1 MEVGLPNADEDD
13 GEELVFG
20 LGFRTR
26 PLPPP
31 PSSHD
36 TDTIDGDLEK
46 LGLDEKIA
54 DKLQFCPVEEKKCTG
69 GVGAFETEESRGEKS
84 EEEGG
89 ADGEKEGLAGKADVE
104 KVSETSKKADAAS
117 KDDEGENMIMG
128 IYYPQRPGQLDCAYY
143 LRSGI
148 CRYGA
153 NCKFNHPPRRRLTQ
167 VCNTGRLCSYR
178 YIPVRQLIGTWTSC
192 YRMVHTGP
200 PADRYM
206 NRLLSD
212 GTVDQQ
218 LQKALGRSPK
228 RSSEASPERLV
239 QSPGG
244 ALQRGAS

>member
-13 GEELVFG
+13 GEEMEFG
-20 LGFRTR
+20 LGFRTL

-46 LGLDEKIA
+46 LSPDEKIA

-84 EEEGG
+84 EEEGDAG
-89 ADGEKEGLAGKADVE
+89 GEKEGLAGKADVE

-153 NCKFNHPPRRRLTQ
+153 NCKFAILGGYARI
-167 VCNTGRLCSYR
+167 GR